1 MHNHNHN
8 YKSKKRNIMKE
19 TDINPPAKTIV
30 EYISNIVN
38 NTEELGLCKELF
50 QTSGSELEYVS
61 TMMNISERQ
70 ALIFSLFANEGVD
83 GCFSLSDFSHTLKC
97 KNIELSLL
105 FFAAKHLKK

>member
-1 MHNHNHN
+1 
-8 YKSKKRNIMKE
+8 MKE
-19 TDINPPAKTIV
+19 TATNSPAKTIV
-30 EYISNIVN
+30 ECISNIVN

-83 GCFSLSDFSHTLKC
+83 GCFVKRFFPHIEMQKHRVAYISH
-97 KNIELSLL
+97 
-105 FFAAKHLKK
+105 